1 VKGFVVES
9 ASPYVDR
16 ELIPNPVRS
25 DRHEEAA
32 AMTACTHPDD
42 ETLGRFVLGQL
53 DRKTMA
59 RVEGHLRGCSRC
71 GQVAMRAP
79 DDRLVSLLRVSTP
92 GFPAA
97 EPADSARFQLSG
109 PCRLSAAERSSGK
122 LRTLVVLA
130 CLSGIMGSSVSGCS
144 HGEGHADTSPDAQA
158 KAKETF
164 KKKFE
169 NYGKK
174 GGKTS
179 R

>member
-1 VKGFVVES
+1 MKGFVAES
-9 ASPYVDR
+9 ASPYVGR

-25 DRHEEAA
+25 DRPEEAA
-32 AMTACTHPDD
+32 AMAACTHPDD
-42 ETLGRFVLGQL
+42 ETLGRFVLGRL

-59 RVEGHLRGCSRC
+59 RVEGHLRGCARC

-97 EPADSARFQLSG
+97 DAARSPRFQLPG
-109 PCRLSAAERSSGK
+109 PSRISAAGRSVGK
-122 LRTLVVLA
+122 LGRLVVLA
-130 CLSGIMGSSVSGCS
+130 CLSGIMGSSLSGCS
-144 HGEGHADTSPDAQA
+144 RGEGHADTSPDAQA